1 MAIYREKR
9 KQRFTVIDNQPLQDA
24 NLSNKALGLLVRM
37 LSFPD
42 DWKFYEKDLEKRCN
56 KDGRDAI
63 HNQLL
68 ELQKAGYVTKVRNR
82 SKDGKFA
89 QTDLIVHEQPQP
101 EKEPKPELKPEPS
114 TGNPSTVNPSTGN
127 PSTVNP
133 STGNPST
140 VNPSTEKPLTD
151 NPHLQNTNITKYSTN
166 KKLNKSSSSSS
177 SSVEDPF
184 KPTAKTKE
192 EEDQKISELIEW
204 FIERTDVTLTNPQ
217 YNQINKKLHSMSLA
231 NATDLM
237 HQVVDAMT
245 SGIRDPAAYLIKS
258 LMNAS

>member
-101 EKEPKPELKPEPS
+101 EKEPKPEPKPE
-114 TGNPSTVNPSTGN
+114 
-127 PSTVNP
+127 P

-184 KPTAKTKE
+184 KVALFVRRGLK
-192 EEDQKISELIEW
+192 
-204 FIERTDVTLTNPQ
+204 
-217 YNQINKKLHSMSLA
+217 
-231 NATDLM
+231 
-237 HQVVDAMT
+237 
-245 SGIRDPAAYLIKS
+245 
-258 LMNAS
+258 

>member
-56 KDGRDAI
+56 KDGRDAV

-68 ELQKAGYVTKVRNR
+68 ELQEAGYVTKVRNR

-101 EKEPKPELKPEPS
+101 EKEPKPEPKPE
-114 TGNPSTVNPSTGN
+114 
-127 PSTVNP
+127 P